1 MRIPS
6 VEGRAILG
14 ALFNSSLFPDRAQD
28 DHVTITCF
36 VGGARNPQA
45 VRENTNDFVAHV
57 RLDLRERAGDR
68 GAGGAV
74 AGPGWVGELPLRD
87 RRSSL
92 SPNHDITT
100 SDKRCQ
106 ISDIRYRRSD
116 IVATLYPRA
125 QINDLGARR
134 SPAHA
139 PCRDHPRPVASVMSD
154 LSILAIAAHRDDA
167 ELTCG
172 GTLIRTA
179 ESGHAVGVLDLT
191 QGEMGTRGSA
201 ALRAAEADAAG
212 RVMGLSVRENLG
224 LPDAG
229 IRNDDD
235 TRALL
240 LQVIRRL
247 RPRIVI
253 APAPRGRHPDH
264 RRATELIRDACF
276 LSGLTKYAPGDAA
289 AFRPFKLVHSIA
301 YREDAQKPT
310 FVVDISEQFARKME
324 AIKCYSSQFD
334 GATQAGEVYSNGESL
349 YDMVTHQS
357 ARYGSLIRTRYGEPF
372 YTDETVRVDDFASLL
387 VSTF

>member
-1 MRIPS
+1 
-6 VEGRAILG
+6 
-14 ALFNSSLFPDRAQD
+14 
-28 DHVTITCF
+28 
-36 VGGARNPQA
+36 
-45 VRENTNDFVAHV
+45 
-57 RLDLRERAGDR
+57 
-68 GAGGAV
+68 
-74 AGPGWVGELPLRD
+74 
-87 RRSSL
+87 
-92 SPNHDITT
+92 
-100 SDKRCQ
+100 
-106 ISDIRYRRSD
+106 
-116 IVATLYPRA
+116 
-125 QINDLGARR
+125 
-134 SPAHA
+134 
-139 PCRDHPRPVASVMSD
+139 MSD

-240 LQVIRRL
+240 VQVIRRL

-372 YTDETVRVDDFASLL
+372 YTDETMRVDDFASLL